1 MSPAN
6 SKLPNHLFF
15 HEQIFHGEGAHPFVL
30 APIIKDRLKRYWAD
44 IELWMISHEANAER
58 LAYNDT
64 YGLPFEQWDTE
75 AGYNMG
81 YPQMQTYFTPRK
93 GKNPFRPRING
104 HPRAFIIVDD
114 RQGKLV
120 QKQGV
125 ETPVLVEAGPEYG
138 TYTDRVKREVLATI
152 AEVNAK
158 WEVAPAL
165 DDEGGFKRVRD
176 ELPQVHIPQSE
187 AGKPVKAQRH
197 FKKFD
202 DAWDTMRAI
211 AASVPTLA
219 ALTQEELVNQRLS
232 KSFQAGNLAQTLQ
245 DEGYQAVY
253 AWQEERAEIQ
263 KAIEKERMDARESR
277 TGTPIQRIR
286 DQRRK

>member
-1 MSPAN
+1 
-6 SKLPNHLFF
+6 
-15 HEQIFHGEGAHPFVL
+15 
-30 APIIKDRLKRYWAD
+30 
-44 IELWMISHEANAER
+44 MISHEANAER
-58 LAYNDT
+58 LIYNDT
-64 YGLPFEQWDTE
+64 YGLPFEAWDTE

-120 QKQGV
+120 QKQAV
-125 ETPVLVEAGPEYG
+125 DAPVLAESGPEHG
-138 TYTDRVKREVLATI
+138 AMTDRVRREVLATI

-165 DDEGGFKRVRD
+165 DDEGGFKRSRA

-187 AGKPVKAQRH
+187 QGKPVKAQRH

-202 DAWDTMRAI
+202 DAWDAMRAI

-219 ALTQEELVNQRLS
+219 APTQEELVNQRLS
-232 KSFQAGNLAQTLQ
+232 KNFQASNLAQTLH

-253 AWQEERAEIQ
+253 AWQEEKAEIQ
-263 KAIEKERMDARESR
+263 KAVEKERMSTREGR
-277 TGTPIQRIR
+277 TGAPIQRIR